1 MFTMT
6 ILAILCGCILH
17 LQYLHYCCMHARS
30 GTAGMDEYILAG
42 DRILLDRTCEGKG
55 EGQQIKSGELAYS
68 DLFRSILFDS

>member
-1 MFTMT
+1 
-6 ILAILCGCILH
+6 
-17 LQYLHYCCMHARS
+17 MHARS